1 MAREKKFSTED
12 MYMETHKLLLSV
24 GYDKFSFGL
33 LATSLKVSR
42 AAIYKYYT
50 NKDELI
56 YDYMVSE
63 MEKMI
68 EDLNQIEWISDY
80 PSQFQQLF
88 ALIFEYGD
96 IHQISF
102 MVPNNEKIDSI
113 KIREKK
119 QQSLVMHKRF
129 FEQIQQFIQTGQD
142 KGYIK
147 QDIPIGLII
156 ELIFH
161 SVTIPNRSKL
171 TQQERAS
178 FLQEIIC
185 QGIFENKVTQV

>member
-12 MYMETHKLLLSV
+12 IYMETHKLLLSV

-33 LATSLKVSR
+33 LASSLNVSR

-63 MEKMI
+63 MEKMVD
-68 EDLNQIEWISDY
+68 DLNKIEWILDY

-88 ALIFEYGD
+88 SLIFDYSD

-102 MVPNNEKIDSI
+102 MIPSNGKTESEKM
-113 KIREKK
+113 KEKK
-119 QQSLVMHKRF
+119 QQSRVLHKLF
-129 FEQIQQFIQTGQD
+129 FEQIQQFIQVGQD

-147 QDIPIGLII
+147 KTIPVSLII

-161 SVTIPNRSKL
+161 SVTIPNRSGL
-171 TQQERAS
+171 SQEERAH

-185 QGIFENKVTQV
+185 QGMFIK

>member
-1 MAREKKFSTED
+1 MAREKKFTTED
-12 MYMETHKLLLSV
+12 IYMETHKLLLSV

-42 AAIYKYYT
+42 AAIYKYYM

-63 MEKMI
+63 MEKMV
-68 EDLNQIEWISDY
+68 EDLDRMDWISDY

-88 ALIFEYGD
+88 ALIFEYSD
-96 IHQISF
+96 VHQISF
-102 MVPNNEKIDSI
+102 MIPSDGKMDSEKI
-113 KIREKK
+113 KEKK
-119 QQSLVMHKRF
+119 QQSRVLHKHF
-129 FEQIQQFIQTGQD
+129 FEQIQEFIQIGQD
-142 KGYIK
+142 KGHIK
-147 QDIPIGLII
+147 SLIPTSLII

-161 SVTIPNRSKL
+161 SVTIPNHSKL
-171 TQQERAS
+171 SQEERAK

-185 QGIFENKVTQV
+185 QGIFEK